1 MVEIFMI
8 NLLMIQSN
16 NTMKLERYQQK
27 EVMITL
33 QVVCY
38 ILLILKKNYRIIAA
52 DLSKQKALDADSRA
66 TQQIIFTGEI
76 KATVANTRVIIF
88 YVLEKSKE
96 TILEFSKGTTKVL

>member
-76 KATVANTRVIIF
+76 KATVENARVIIF